1 MIIVL
6 LWHLWTL
13 HVKKLLTI
21 GPWNCP
27 MTKKLFL
34 VCVHEPEVTEL
45 DVWLKIKPAY
55 RKIHRQ
61 NAVTWHLECQIPLI
75 NCYLISF
82 LSTSFR
88 SAVVVCLI
96 TYANS
101 VGLKILVNWCTQGRR
116 WTRLHSDGG
125 VNKVRPFREE
135 VCKWRCAAQVGGEM
149 VHLVLVHS

>member
-6 LWHLWTL
+6 LWHLWTV

-21 GPWNCP
+21 GSWNCP

-34 VCVHEPEVTEL
+34 VCIHEPEVTEL
-45 DVWLKIKPAY
+45 DVWFKIKPAN

-101 VGLKILVNWCTQGRR
+101 VSLKILVNRCTQGRR
-116 WTRLHSDGG
+116 WTRTVMEVLIKSGLSGRRFANEDVLHRWVG
-125 VNKVRPFREE
+125 
-135 VCKWRCAAQVGGEM
+135 KWCI
-149 VHLVLVHS
+149 